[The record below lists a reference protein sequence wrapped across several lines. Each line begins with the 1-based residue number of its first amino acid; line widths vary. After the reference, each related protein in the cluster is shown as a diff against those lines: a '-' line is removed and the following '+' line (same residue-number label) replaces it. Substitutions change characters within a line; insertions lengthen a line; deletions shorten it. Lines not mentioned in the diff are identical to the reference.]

1 MMSRVTIYFES
12 EGLRKS
18 LEAYSKK
25 HRKSFS
31 ETVIELAGAGFSL
44 FQKIGS
50 LNVDLLIEKVNRL
63 DEAKKEIDF
72 LRGIIKGTVQMN
84 KLLAIEKAPLEK
96 SDSPPKTEG
105 GTQETT
111 PKETS
116 GLRRVTRAPAVVP
129 EEREAQGSQ
138 KTVRKLKD

>member
-72 LRGIIKGTVQMN
+72 LRGTIKDSVQMN
-84 KLLAIEKAPLEK
+84 KLLAIEKAPPEK
-96 SDSPPKTEG
+96 SDSRTKMEEGVRETPPQKT
-105 GTQETT
+105 
-111 PKETS
+111 PPY
-116 GLRRVTRAPAVVP
+116 RRVDLAPPAVVP
-129 EEREAQGSQ
+129 EEREAQENEGDC
-138 KTVRKLKD
+138 KEA